1 MKNGGDAFPCYV
13 GNDMAERGMTLRDY
27 FAGQAIINVMLC
39 DEDMERTSVED
50 IAKWAYK
57 IADAMLAEREEKT
70 TEEND
75 AKQSD

>member
-1 MKNGGDAFPCYV
+1 MKETGGYAFATASDEGYQS
-13 GNDMAERGMTLRDY
+13 GMTLRDY

-57 IADAMLAEREEKT
+57 IADAMLAEREKE
-70 TEEND
+70 
-75 AKQSD
+75 